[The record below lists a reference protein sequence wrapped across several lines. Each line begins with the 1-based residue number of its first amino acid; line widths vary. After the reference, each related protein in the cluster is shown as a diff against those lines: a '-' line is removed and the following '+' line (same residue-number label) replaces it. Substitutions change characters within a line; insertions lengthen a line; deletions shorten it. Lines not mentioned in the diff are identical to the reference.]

1 MNPSLEPQAFG
12 AGRAGSVF
20 DPIEFIKKP
29 QVILRAVAWIFAII
43 VFASIAQ
50 EGYQNDRC
58 VYNGSNACGY
68 GVGIGVI
75 AFLLTMAFMGLDVY
89 FPNISNIKTR
99 KTVVVAEL
107 ITSGVLLFLWFIGF
121 CYMADQWRQQ
131 DPKSF
136 SGWNGRNSVQAAIAF
151 AFFSILVW
159 GGLGFFTFRR
169 YREGVSN
176 LFSSGYEDHSTGG
189 GQTYGGYPPVGGTG
203 SFSQPP
209 FTATQQAQ
217 SNFQPPTY

>member
-1 MNPSLEPQAFG
+1 MLG
-12 AGRAGSVF
+12 Y
-20 DPIEFIKKP
+20 
-29 QVILRAVAWIFAII
+29 VIYNSIIFFQKCFLFEKVFAII

-50 EGYQNDRC
+50 EGYSNDTC

-68 GVGIGVI
+68 GIGIGVI
-75 AFLLTMAFMGLDVY
+75 AFLLAMAFTGLDIY

-107 ITSGVLLFLWFIGF
+107 ITSGKQEDNFFFLLNNPFVFIAVLVFLWFIGF

-159 GGLGFFTFRR
+159 
-169 YREGVSN
+169 V
-176 LFSSGYEDHSTGG
+176 D
-189 GQTYGGYPPVGGTG
+189 
-203 SFSQPP
+203 
-209 FTATQQAQ
+209 
-217 SNFQPPTY
+217 NFI

>member
-1 MNPSLEPQAFG
+1 MNPSTEPQAFG
-12 AGRAGSVF
+12 AGRAGSTF

-29 QVILRAVAWIFAII
+29 QVILRLVAWIFAII

-50 EGYQNDRC
+50 EGYVDSVCR
-58 VYNGSNACGY
+58 YNSSNACGY
-68 GVGIGVI
+68 GVAIGVI
-75 AFLLTMAFMGLDVY
+75 AFLLTMAFTGLDVY

-99 KTVVVAEL
+99 KTVVLAEL
-107 ITSGVLLFLWFIGF
+107 GTSGALVFLWFIGF
-121 CYMADQWRQQ
+121 CYMTDQWRQEP
-131 DPKSF
+131 DKDKE
-136 SGWNGRNSVQAAIAF
+136 GWNGRNSVQAAIAF

-159 GGLGFFTFRR
+159 AALTFFAFRR

-189 GQTYGGYPPVGGTG
+189 GQTYGGYPPAGGAG

-217 SNFQPPTY
+217 SNYQLPTY